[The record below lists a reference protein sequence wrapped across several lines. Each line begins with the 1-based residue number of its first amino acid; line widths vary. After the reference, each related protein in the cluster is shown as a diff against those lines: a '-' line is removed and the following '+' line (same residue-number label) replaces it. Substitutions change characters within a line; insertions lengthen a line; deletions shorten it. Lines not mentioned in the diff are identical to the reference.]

1 MTEKIRVG
9 VIGVGKLGQHH
20 ARIYSTM
27 PDVLLV
33 GVCDADES
41 RAKDVAKKYTA
52 QWYREYAQLIGCV
65 DAVSIAVPTPLH
77 HEVASRFLDA
87 RVHCLVEKPITVTME
102 HAEDLVQ
109 RACHNNVVLQVGHIE
124 RFNPAVIEAQKY
136 IHHPRFIDVNRLG
149 PYDPRVSHVGVVL
162 DLMIHDLDIVMFL
175 TGAQVVSLEAVGA
188 KVFSQCEDIANARI
202 RFDNGCVANISA
214 SRISLDTMRKIRIFQ
229 DEAYLS
235 LDYEKQHL
243 KIYRKKHATVSSFR
257 DIDMIAPKIQKSEP
271 LLMELSDFIRCVRV
285 GATPIVDGVRGK
297 NALELAL
304 EITNRI
310 AMLHA

>member
-27 PDVLLV
+27 QDVVLV

-41 RAKDVAKKYTA
+41 RAKDIAKKCNTQWHTDYTK
-52 QWYREYAQLIGCV
+52 LISAV
-65 DAVSIAVPTPLH
+65 DAVSIAVPTPQH
-77 HEVASRFLDA
+77 HGVASRFLDA
-87 RVHCLVEKPITVTME
+87 GIHCLVEKPITVTME
-102 HAEDLVQ
+102 HAEDLVA
-109 RACHNNVVLQVGHIE
+109 RAAKHNAVLQVGHIE

-136 IHHPRFIDVNRLG
+136 IKQPRFIEVNRLG

-175 TGAQVVSLEAVGA
+175 TGARVVSLDAVGA
-188 KVFSQCEDIANARI
+188 KVFSQCEDIANVRI

-214 SRISLDTMRKIRIFQ
+214 SRISIDTMRTIRIFQ
-229 DEAYLS
+229 DEAYIS
-235 LDYEKQHL
+235 LDYEKQNL

-257 DIDMIAPKIQKSEP
+257 DIDMIAPKIQKTEP
-271 LLMELSDFIRCVRV
+271 LLIELSDFIRCVRV

-304 EITNRI
+304 EITDHI
-310 AMLHA
+310 MHSH